1 MSKEAAAFLRA
12 RRRPLKLVIFDCDGV
27 LIDSEALSNRVVAE
41 MLREDG
47 WDLSQEEADRR
58 FIGFSFGAVK
68 AMAEAHL
75 GRSLGSD
82 WVTRVVTRV
91 VEVMQVDVEPVPG
104 AREALDAVTELGL
117 VWRIASNSSFAE
129 MDAKFGHTGW
139 SDLVAGRLHSAA
151 QLVSL
156 GGAAKPA
163 PDVFLAAA
171 AAEGVAPAHCL
182 VIEDSVAGVTAAVSA
197 GMDCLGLARH
207 GDGAD
212 VRAAGALPFRSMHDL
227 PGLLRAALA

>member
-1 MSKEAAAFLRA
+1 MSEAAAAFLRA

-47 WDLSQEEADRR
+47 WDLSQEEADQR

-68 AMAEAHL
+68 TMAEAHL

-104 AREALDAVTELGL
+104 AREALDAVTGLGL
-117 VWRIASNSSFAE
+117 PWRIASNSSFME
-129 MDAKFGHTGW
+129 MDAKFGRAGW
-139 SDLVAGRLHSAA
+139 LDLFAGRVHSAA
-151 QLVSL
+151 ELVKL

-171 AAEGVAPAHCL
+171 SAEGVAPARCL

-197 GMDCLGLARH
+197 GMDCLGLVRH
-207 GDGAD
+207 GNGAG
-212 VRAAGALPFRSMHDL
+212 VRAAGAILFRSMYDL
-227 PGLLRAALA
+227 PDLLRTAVT